1 MRTKKGLT
9 NGLLK
14 NRAAG
19 EDADMERT
27 ASDESFHAGKGA
39 AFNAPVGIRVTHYR
53 CRLADPDG
61 LSIKAALDGIVHC
74 GLLPD
79 DSAKEIT
86 EIRHFQH
93 KVKNA
98 EDERTEIEIEAVK

>member
-1 MRTKKGLT
+1 MRTQKGLT
-9 NGLLK
+9 SGISK

-19 EDADMERT
+19 KDADVERIT
-27 ASDESFHAGKGA
+27 GDESFSAGKGK
-39 AFNAPVGIRVTHYR
+39 AFTTPVSIRVTHYR

-79 DSAKEIT
+79 DSAKDIT
-86 EIRHFQH
+86 EVRHFQH
-93 KVKNA
+93 KVKNK
-98 EDERTEIEIEAVK
+98 EDERTEIEIEAVT